1 MICPQ
6 CKCEYIRGVT
16 QCADCGVPLVHEL
29 DSSAARAQQQQDD
42 KEIISIWAGSDSG
55 ERSAVR
61 GALEKAGIAVI
72 DQEAPGHLF
81 FPSNQPKAEIFVSPE
96 DLERAK
102 NVLADLGISEH
113 PDEMTEEEREAMA
126 LPESDLPESDEA
138 ESLEEDSPA
147 DWDPQDWNEDDP
159 GAEVWVGDN
168 EDLADTL
175 KLCLREIGIA
185 SRKTSEASRWRLAVR
200 PEHESRAREI
210 VREVE
215 EASPPE

>member
-29 DSSAARAQQQQDD
+29 DSSPADAQED
-42 KEIISIWAGSDSG
+42 KEIISVWAGSDSG

-96 DLERAK
+96 DVERAK
-102 NVLADLGISEH
+102 TVLADLGISEH

-126 LPESDLPESDEA
+126 LPESDFPESDERA
-138 ESLEEDSPA
+138 SLDEDSPQ

-159 GAEVWVGDN
+159 GIEVWAGDN
-168 EDLADTL
+168 EEMADTL

-185 SRKTSEASRWRLAVR
+185 SRKTSEAGRWRVAVR

-210 VREVE
+210 VREVVE
-215 EASPPE
+215 GSPPE

>member
-16 QCADCGVPLVHEL
+16 ECADCGVPLVQEL
-29 DSSAARAQQQQDD
+29 AASPAAGRQQED
-42 KEIISIWAGSDSG
+42 KEIISVWAGSDSG

-96 DLERAK
+96 DVERAK
-102 NVLADLGISEH
+102 SVLADLGISEH
-113 PDEMTEEEREAMA
+113 PDELTDEEREAMA
-126 LPESDLPESDEA
+126 LPESDRPDDGAEPDALDPGVPE
-138 ESLEEDSPA
+138 
-147 DWDPQDWNEDDP
+147 DWHEDDP
-159 GAEVWVGDN
+159 GLEVWAGN
-168 EDLADTL
+168 SEDLADTL
-175 KLCLREIGIA
+175 ELCLREIGIA
-185 SRKTSEASRWRLAVR
+185 SRKTSEAGGWRLAVR

-210 VREVE
+210 VREVVD
-215 EASPPE
+215 ASPPE

>member
-29 DSSAARAQQQQDD
+29 ASSAADSQED

-81 FPSNQPKAEIFVSPE
+81 FPSNQPKAEILVSPE
-96 DLERAK
+96 DVERAK
-102 NVLADLGISEH
+102 TVLADLGISAH
-113 PDEMTEEEREAMA
+113 PDEMTDEEREAMA
-126 LPESDLPESDEA
+126 LPESDFPEGDEPES
-138 ESLEEDSPA
+138 LQVDSPE
-147 DWDPQDWNEDDP
+147 DWDEDDP
-159 GAEVWVGDN
+159 GSEVWAGDS

-185 SRKTSEASRWRLAVR
+185 SHKTSDAGRWRVAVR
-200 PEHESRAREI
+200 PEHQSRAREI
-210 VREVE
+210 VREVVE
-215 EASPPE
+215 GSPPE

>member
-16 QCADCGVPLVHEL
+16 ECADCGVPLVHEL
-29 DSSAARAQQQQDD
+29 NSSPDNAQQED

-81 FPSNQPKAEIFVSPE
+81 FPSNQPKAEILVSPE
-96 DLERAK
+96 DVERAK
-102 NVLADLGISEH
+102 SVLAELGISAH

-126 LPESDLPESDEA
+126 LPESDLPDGDEPEGLEGDSA
-138 ESLEEDSPA
+138 E
-147 DWDPQDWNEDDP
+147 DWDPQDWDEDDA
-159 GAEVWVGDN
+159 GSEVWVGDN

-185 SRKTSEASRWRLAVR
+185 SRKTSEAGQWRLAVR

-210 VREVE
+210 VREVVD
-215 EASPPE
+215 ASPPE